1 MQICDP
7 LLSYS
12 RRNEFIGYASENEWR
27 QPSFCCTRWC
37 TVTPWWYIWAA
48 AKLMSGVGKTTLIS
62 SWRYHH
68 PHPVVGK
75 NGDSV
80 TLIILLKSHS
90 RSVTETGWEMGN
102 WVLSPIPWLFYAIRL
117 WTFWCS
123 EHETSSSDP
132 TQQHTAVQLVIARL
146 PALGLTRIIAASH
159 YDKISDGNKG
169 RDWFLCLLVSGTLV
183 CALTSLWTKKTWQ
196 LECVKEGTAQ
206 LIGNRKQS
214 EEGAGDQVPLSKSY
228 PLMTYFL

>member
-1 MQICDP
+1 M
-7 LLSYS
+7 
-12 RRNEFIGYASENEWR
+12 
-27 QPSFCCTRWC
+27 
-37 TVTPWWYIWAA
+37 PWGYIWAA

-132 TQQHTAVQLVIARL
+132 TQQHTAVQLVIAS
-146 PALGLTRIIAASH
+146 PALGLTSIIAASH

-183 CALTSLWTKKTWQ
+183 CALTSLWSKKNMAAGVC
-196 LECVKEGTAQ
+196 ER
-206 LIGNRKQS
+206 GNRSTHGEQ
-214 EEGAGDQVPLSKSY
+214 ETEWGRCWGPGATVKVLSPNDLFPLSIPSSSFSNFPLSAINRAPNIQHLSLWLSY
-228 PLMTYFL
+228 SNHNMT